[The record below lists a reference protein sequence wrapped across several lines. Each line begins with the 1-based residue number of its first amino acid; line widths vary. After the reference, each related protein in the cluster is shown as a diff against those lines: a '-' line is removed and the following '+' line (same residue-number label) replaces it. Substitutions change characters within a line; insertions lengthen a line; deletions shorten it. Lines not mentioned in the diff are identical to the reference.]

1 MDFVLQ
7 PGPRWLWVPVVLRFL
22 FVPFFLLCNYQP
34 LGVTRNLPVLI
45 NSDWAYWIGGIFLG
59 LTSGY
64 FSSLAM
70 MYCPRTVEP
79 EYAAT
84 AGMFGAACLITGIF
98 CGINFSLL
106 MPILV
111 EAIQF

>member
-1 MDFVLQ
+1 
-7 PGPRWLWVPVVLRFL
+7 
-22 FVPFFLLCNYQP
+22 
-34 LGVTRNLPVLI
+34 
-45 NSDWAYWIGGIFLG
+45 
-59 LTSGY
+59 
-64 FSSLAM
+64 M

-98 CGINFSLL
+98 GGINFSLI

-111 EAIQF
+111 ESISF

>member
-1 MDFVLQ
+1 M
-7 PGPRWLWVPVVLRFL
+7 
-22 FVPFFLLCNYQP
+22 
-34 LGVTRNLPVLI
+34 LI
-45 NSDWAYWIGGIFLG
+45 NNDWGYWIGAILLG
-59 LTSGY
+59 LSSGY
-64 FSSLAM
+64 YSSLAM

-98 CGINFSLL
+98 CGLNFSLV

-111 EAIQF
+111 ESIKF